1 MPLFVGGKDAVEKS
15 GFDAEAAAANQTAF
29 FDELSRAL
37 NESGAQILY
46 TLSLTN
52 LLQQPLI
59 DYAAGQVYLDTEPVR
74 QALETE
80 KTLPRAS
87 STFSTVM
94 TRRRSMRWRPT
105 LLGAVEMSN
114 GALSI
119 LRPFAAQGAG
129 FRPGCSQ

>member
-1 MPLFVGGKDAVEKS
+1 MEAGQLEGEQYILPLSISVPLFVGGKDSVEKS

-59 DYAAGQVYLDTEPVR
+59 DYAAGRYTWIPSRSASAGNGKGLCHEP
-74 QALETE
+74 
-80 KTLPRAS
+80 
-87 STFSTVM
+87 
-94 TRRRSMRWRPT
+94 
-105 LLGAVEMSN
+105 
-114 GALSI
+114 
-119 LRPFAAQGAG
+119 AQL
-129 FRPGCSQ
+129 F